1 MGRDYFR
8 QLASDAVGV
17 QHFEQLELHAPR
29 RFRAVVGQVYDLALL
44 WTFNRGMRLVGE
56 TSQSLGEP
64 VIAAGLLE
72 LTVHALLYNNPVAV
86 VGDDEAVQVQLEPV
100 LHGGTVDLGYQ
111 AAGCGERGPI
121 KAHPVPDIDQFVRRL
136 PRIPAASAAYMDP
149 RAPALEEPARA
160 STRR

>member
-72 LTVHALLYNNPVAV
+72 LTVHPLLYNHPVAV
-86 VGDDEAVQVQLEPV
+86 VGYDEPV
-100 LHGGTVDLGYQ
+100 QIELETVLHSGTVDLRYQ
-111 AAGCGERGPI
+111 PAGCRERGPI
-121 KAHPVPDIDQFVRRL
+121 KPYPVPDIDQLVRRL
-136 PRIPAASAAYMDP
+136 P
-149 RAPALEEPARA
+149 
-160 STRR
+160 